1 MWDRVFYR
9 DGTYPVR
16 SKAISPTERCIF
28 TAIITDKSSTNLD
41 SWSLQQLRALK
52 VGGNASLSEFFT
64 KRGGG
69 NLLPPNNHDA
79 RARYTSN
86 AASLYKEE
94 LQRRIAEDA
103 RQYPNGIHI
112 DGLDLTPMATQT
124 STPAEKDDDFFE
136 SWDKAKA
143 TPSPRPSK
151 PSSPAPPSIG
161 AGAAAAK
168 PATGPRTVT
177 SSSLRTGGAKPA
189 ARPMKLGSKLGGS
202 KLGAKKAAAPID
214 FEEAQR
220 KAREEEERIKR
231 LGYDKKREEEEAA
244 ALKQREEEERRKNQ
258 AAGISSSRSATPLSS
273 SRKKVEDD
281 KPVPI
286 KLGFGQ
292 IASTAPPP
300 KAVQK
305 SRAFEEDADSD
316 ASGSAKE
323 RFGNQKSISSDMYFG
338 RGNYDPNAS
347 AEAKTRLQNFQ
358 GATAISSNAY
368 FGREEED
375 EDDLH
380 GGEGMLGIEG
390 NETYQ
395 ALDRNVR
402 DMAQK
407 VMSDPN
413 VQQITDQ
420 IRQGALRFGDWMAS
434 LESR

>member
-1 MWDRVFYR
+1 
-9 DGTYPVR
+9 
-16 SKAISPTERCIF
+16 
-28 TAIITDKSSTNLD
+28 
-41 SWSLQQLRALK
+41 
-52 VGGNASLSEFFT
+52 
-64 KRGGG
+64 
-69 NLLPPNNHDA
+69 
-79 RARYTSN
+79 
-86 AASLYKEE
+86 
-94 LQRRIAEDA
+94 
-103 RQYPNGIHI
+103 
-112 DGLDLTPMATQT
+112 MATQA

-161 AGAAAAK
+161 VGAAAGAAK
-168 PATGPRTVT
+168 PAATGPRTVT

-231 LGYDKKREEEEAA
+231 LGYDKKKEEEEAA

-258 AAGISSSRSATPLSS
+258 AAGVSNSRSATPLSGS
-273 SRKKVEDD
+273 SRKKAAAEEE
-281 KPVPI
+281 KPAPVR
-286 KLGFGQ
+286 LGFGQ

-300 KAVQK
+300 SKAAQK
-305 SRAFEEDADSD
+305 SRAFEDDANDSD
-316 ASGSAKE
+316 ASGSARE

-338 RGNYDPNAS
+338 RGNYDPSAS

-375 EDDLH
+375 DDDLH
-380 GGEGMLGIEG
+380 GGEGLLGIEG

-420 IRQGALRFGDWMAS
+420 IRQGALRLGDWMAS

>member
-1 MWDRVFYR
+1 
-9 DGTYPVR
+9 
-16 SKAISPTERCIF
+16 
-28 TAIITDKSSTNLD
+28 
-41 SWSLQQLRALK
+41 
-52 VGGNASLSEFFT
+52 
-64 KRGGG
+64 
-69 NLLPPNNHDA
+69 
-79 RARYTSN
+79 
-86 AASLYKEE
+86 
-94 LQRRIAEDA
+94 
-103 RQYPNGIHI
+103 
-112 DGLDLTPMATQT
+112 MATQT

-161 AGAAAAK
+161 VGAAAAK
-168 PATGPRTVT
+168 PPAGPRTVT

-231 LGYDKKREEEEAA
+231 LGYDKKKEEEEAA

-258 AAGISSSRSATPLSS
+258 AAGISNSRSATPLSS
-273 SRKKVEDD
+273 SRKKVEEE
-281 KPVPI
+281 KPVPV

-292 IASTAPPP
+292 VASTAAPP
-300 KAVQK
+300 KAAQK
-305 SRAFEEDADSD
+305 ARAIVEDDADSD
-316 ASGSAKE
+316 ASGSAKT

-338 RGNYDPNAS
+338 RGTYDPNES
-347 AEAKTRLQNFQ
+347 AAAKSRLQNFQ

-368 FGREEED
+368 FGREDEE

-380 GGEGMLGIEG
+380 GGDGLLGMEG

-407 VMSDPN
+407 VMADPN